1 MFAKIISVLV
11 ISLEIRSIPLSV
23 DATKLRSLAFYTRLS
38 NIATLISSFML
49 LIFGQIRAVTTVR
62 YLAVCMM
69 VMTFFVTTC
78 VLVPMGADP
87 KRMLWSGSG
96 LYHHVLCPVLTF
108 LSYIIFEKHA
118 GGDLIWLPAAVT
130 LAYGLTMVYLNWKK
144 IYDGPY
150 PFFKVH
156 EQTPAKTV
164 MWIAVLLA
172 AVTLIS
178 ALVWFISSLV

>member
-1 MFAKIISVLV
+1 MFAKIISVIV

-23 DATKLRSLAFYTRLS
+23 DATKFRSLAYYTRLS

-49 LIFGQIRAVTTVR
+49 LIFGQIRAVTAVR

-69 VMTFFVTTC
+69 VMTFFVMTC

-96 LYHHVLCPVLTF
+96 LYHPVLCPVLTF

-118 GGDLIWLPAAVT
+118 GADLIWLPAAVT
-130 LAYGLTMVYLNWKK
+130 LAYGLTMIYLNWKK
-144 IYDGPY
+144 VYDGPY

-178 ALVWFISSLV
+178 ALVWFAASLI